1 MSKNG
6 DRFLCGG
13 FWGKL
18 VFGAG
23 VCLCLPF
30 VVLGCAK
37 KTDSLKIYS
46 ILHEEETV
54 ALTELF
60 TEKTKIPAVF
70 LRASTGELVNRV
82 IAEKDSPQAVQK
94 LMIFIATSISLCSAC
109 ISAVNARLSA
119 SSPEAELLYI
129 GYTPNKSITLAIPSI
144 VFGIANRKSLIVHPY
159 IIIILP
165 DT

>member
-6 DRFLCGG
+6 NQFLCGG

-23 VCLCLPF
+23 VFLCLPF

-54 ALTELF
+54 ALTEFF

-82 IAEKDSPQAVQK
+82 IAEKDSPQADV
-94 LMIFIATSISLCSAC
+94 
-109 ISAVNARLSA
+109 
-119 SSPEAELLYI
+119 LL
-129 GYTPNKSITLAIPSI
+129 
-144 VFGIANRKSLIVHPY
+144 SLIFPKTQKTCLLTLLLK
-159 IIIILP
+159 IILGR
-165 DT
+165 DFAFFRWESA